1 MDSAYISLIT
11 SYIFERISI
20 VSLYAAARIQP
31 APPRA
36 AYNGSAAIRQR
47 GMQNNGSAA
56 IRQRGAQ
63 NSVSAAIRQRS
74 AHHNHS
80 ICSFLCSSRMRT
92 TVPLPGEDSAVI

>member
-1 MDSAYISLIT
+1 MDSAYISLIA

-36 AYNGSAAIRQR
+36 VYNGSVAT
-47 GMQNNGSAA
+47 
-56 IRQRGAQ
+56 RQRGAQ
-63 NSVSAAIRQRS
+63 NSVSAAIRQRGV
-74 AHHNHS
+74 HHNHS